1 MSYFVIEGTFHVEGK
16 MPDGDSVRFRAKN
29 DANWKKL
36 RGSKIDCKKENQVQL
51 RMEAIDALETHYL
64 GCNQPWKCATTA
76 RTYLLKQ
83 LKIKDIVWNDK
94 QTKVE
99 SAKDGTEGY
108 LLSNEIEPYG
118 RPVSFVYTG
127 EPEEDDGSEVFLD
140 NKWVKKSV
148 NYKIIKEGLAYPTY
162 YENFYPEIREEFN
175 KVTTKARK
183 NKKGIW
189 PLDKTNSGLLISAES
204 ITEDNIVLPKL
215 FRRLVGYLKKGD
227 KDKGF
232 LKYLEDDK
240 DPVQVLPSEEI
251 TYLHKILTVDDNKV
265 KLIPKI
271 EDLIFKEKKP
281 KKKTA

>member
-1 MSYFVIEGTFHVEGK
+1 MKGK
-16 MPDGDSVRFRAKN
+16 KPDGDSVRFKAKN
-29 DANWKKL
+29 PSNWKKL
-36 RGSKIDCKKENQVQL
+36 QGPKVDCNDEQQAQL
-51 RMEAIDALETHYL
+51 RMEAIDALETHYK
-64 GCNQPWKCATTA
+64 GYNQPWKWATTA
-76 RTYLLKQ
+76 RSYLLKQ
-83 LKIKDIVWNDK
+83 LKIDDIVWNDK
-94 QTKVE
+94 KTTVE
-99 SAKDGTEGY
+99 SAKDGTKGY
-108 LLSNEIEPYG
+108 ILSNEIEPYR
-118 RPVSFVYTG
+118 RPVSFVYIG

-140 NKWVKKSV
+140 IKWLKKSI
-148 NYKIIKEGLAYPTY
+148 NYKMIKEGLAYPTY

-175 KVTTKARK
+175 KVIAKTRK
-183 NKKGIW
+183 KKKGIW
-189 PLDKTNSGLLISAES
+189 PLDKTNSGVLINAES
-204 ITEDNIVLPKL
+204 ITEDNIILPKI

-240 DPVQVLPSEEI
+240 DPVQVLPSEKI